1 MPLRNQIAKMDPNRG
16 KKEGGRMKTR
26 GTDEG
31 QRKRESEKFQ
41 PQNGGMDTVYLV
53 PLSRDSEVLQF
64 EREQSISSTQP
75 AGRCVH
81 NE

>member
-1 MPLRNQIAKMDPNRG
+1 
-16 KKEGGRMKTR
+16 MKTR

-53 PLSRDSEVLQF
+53 PLFRDSEALQF
-64 EREQSISSTQP
+64 ERERAIYFQYTTGGTVRTQ
-75 AGRCVH
+75 
-81 NE
+81 